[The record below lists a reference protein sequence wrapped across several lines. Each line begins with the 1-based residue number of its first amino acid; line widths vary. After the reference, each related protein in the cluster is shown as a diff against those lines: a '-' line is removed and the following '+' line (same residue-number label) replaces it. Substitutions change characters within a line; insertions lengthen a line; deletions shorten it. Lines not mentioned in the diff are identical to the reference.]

1 MVFLR
6 HTVANQAVARG
17 VARSRM
23 PKMLGRGYPTMTL
36 RYARI
41 GNRDIEAT
49 AERIGGVIKE
59 AMAGG

>member
-17 VARSRM
+17 VALS
-23 PKMLGRGYPTMTL
+23 TMTL
-36 RYARI
+36 CYARI

-49 AERIGGVIKE
+49 AERISGVIKE